1 MSAAALSPTILLVDG
16 YNVIGAWSHLQE
28 LAQQAQ
34 MDLARLQLVESL
46 ASYTAYRNYQT
57 TVVFDAYGQATPV
70 TQESSPSGIQIIYTS
85 YGETADTWI
94 ERWCAQESR
103 QGSRVRVATS
113 DRVQQL
119 VVGGYGAEWLS
130 ARQLLEEVTTTA
142 QDIRRTRP
150 HQRRRVPRGIDAYLD
165 ANTLNRLAQWRITG
179 HDPRQAP

>member
-28 LAQQAQ
+28 LALQAQ

-46 ASYTAYRNYQT
+46 ASYTAFRNYQT

-70 TQESSPSGIQIIYTS
+70 TQECSPSGIQIVYTS

-94 ERWCAQESR
+94 ERWCAQGSR
-103 QGSRVRVATS
+103 PARRVRVATS

-130 ARQLLEEVTTTA
+130 AQQLLEEVTTTA
-142 QDIRRTRP
+142 RDIRRTRP
-150 HQRRRVPRGIDAYLD
+150 RQQRPIPRGIHGYLD
-165 ANTLNRLAQWRITG
+165 SSTLNRLAQWRITG
-179 HDPRQAP
+179 QDPRQIP